1 MELMKL
7 TFFKSFKFIFVFLV
21 FTGTGIS
28 VYAQNI
34 TVNSSSPSNDPM
46 WLVQNV
52 FVGPN
57 LTVFSPIGPLG
68 VPKVQPSS
76 VQFGKFSINNPAF
89 GLDSGIV
96 ISTTD
101 AIDAIPGQSGTF
113 TNNTSTPSANLS
125 TVLSAIGTSGN
136 LYDKGA
142 IEFSFVAPGD
152 SVKFDYVFASKEYTG
167 FTCSPFNDVFG
178 FFLIGSG
185 INGNP
190 NMDTVNLATIPGTNV
205 PVAINTINQGYPSAS
220 YPASNCLTANPNYV
234 AHSSMYNANS
244 PSGIVNYP
252 GFTDVFTAAAE
263 VSCGS
268 LYTIKLLIADV
279 LDGAYNSAVFL
290 GARSFELPTISL
302 NSTFNQGN
310 TFNDT
315 TIVEGCKP
323 SYLYLNRTGAVND
336 TMTINFNYSG
346 NAISGVDYAPLPTSV
361 TLLPGVVLDSVPITA
376 FDDGIVENFDTI
388 RFVMQPVTTNC
399 AVYPPQ
405 YKTFLIADK
414 IPLNVSSSITQGNDT
429 ITCPGEQVVLDGS
442 YSAGQGVT
450 NGWWGTDTTGP
461 SQLTIT
467 PFTTTTY
474 YYSAIDEC
482 MSVALIDSITIY
494 LQEYDSIQTISD
506 NPYPICPGES
516 VEILS
521 EAKMGTPPYSF
532 QWDNGP
538 NDSSWTITPGKS
550 AWYSFEVTDDCGV
563 RAKDSVWVTV
573 APFPSAA
580 FAYYPSPGFPLNVQF
595 NNQSSDTN
603 YVKWYFGDGNISNQV
618 NPFHSYAQPGKYQ
631 VGLVISNSIGCKDS
645 ISLEIELKMDYYVY
659 VPNTFTPNG
668 DIINDRIKVE
678 AIGIERLVWQ
688 IFNRWGLMVFSTDDI
703 QESWDGNIN
712 GQQSPEGAY
721 SYKIVLY
728 LPFGDIKEQTG
739 IFTLVR

>member
-1 MELMKL
+1 MKRSL
-7 TFFKSFKFIFVFLV
+7 FQIHKFILV
-21 FTGTGIS
+21 SLVILGSIRS
-28 VYAQNI
+28 IYSQNI
-34 TVNSSSPSNDPM
+34 TVNSSTPRNDPM

-68 VPKVQPSS
+68 VPKSQPSS
-76 VQFGKFSINNPAF
+76 VQFGKFNINNPAF

-101 AIDAIPGQSGTF
+101 AVDAVPGQSGSF
-113 TNNTSTPSANLS
+113 TNNTSTLSANLS
-125 TVLSAIGTSGN
+125 SVLSAIGTSGS

-315 TIVEGCKP
+315 IVVEGCKP
-323 SYLYLNRTGAVND
+323 SYLYLNRNGAVND
-336 TMTINFNYSG
+336 TMTINFN
-346 NAISGVDYAPLPTSV
+346 
-361 TLLPGVVLDSVPITA
+361 
-376 FDDGIVENFDTI
+376 
-388 RFVMQPVTTNC
+388 
-399 AVYPPQ
+399 
-405 YKTFLIADK
+405 
-414 IPLNVSSSITQGNDT
+414 
-429 ITCPGEQVVLDGS
+429 
-442 YSAGQGVT
+442 
-450 NGWWGTDTTGP
+450 
-461 SQLTIT
+461 
-467 PFTTTTY
+467 
-474 YYSAIDEC
+474 
-482 MSVALIDSITIY
+482 
-494 LQEYDSIQTISD
+494 
-506 NPYPICPGES
+506 
-516 VEILS
+516 
-521 EAKMGTPPYSF
+521 
-532 QWDNGP
+532 
-538 NDSSWTITPGKS
+538 
-550 AWYSFEVTDDCGV
+550 
-563 RAKDSVWVTV
+563 
-573 APFPSAA
+573 
-580 FAYYPSPGFPLNVQF
+580 
-595 NNQSSDTN
+595 
-603 YVKWYFGDGNISNQV
+603 
-618 NPFHSYAQPGKYQ
+618 
-631 VGLVISNSIGCKDS
+631 
-645 ISLEIELKMDYYVY
+645 
-659 VPNTFTPNG
+659 
-668 DIINDRIKVE
+668 
-678 AIGIERLVWQ
+678 
-688 IFNRWGLMVFSTDDI
+688 
-703 QESWDGNIN
+703 
-712 GQQSPEGAY
+712 
-721 SYKIVLY
+721 
-728 LPFGDIKEQTG
+728 
-739 IFTLVR
+739 